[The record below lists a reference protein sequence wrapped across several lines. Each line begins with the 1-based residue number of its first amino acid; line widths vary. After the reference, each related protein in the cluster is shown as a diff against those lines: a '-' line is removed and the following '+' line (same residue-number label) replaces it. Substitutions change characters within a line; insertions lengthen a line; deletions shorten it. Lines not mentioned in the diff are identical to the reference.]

1 MKEAR
6 LWNNHLKPWLT
17 ARGFMAVRM
26 AFNGTG
32 QTDCFAYRRPHYFGL
47 ELKTI
52 TAKTAAGA
60 FAEMERK
67 HGRAQR
73 MWRDKVV
80 ASGGI
85 HVLMGANRK
94 GELFAI
100 VTRQETNGLA
110 YKLAFYGKEMTG
122 NINEF
127 FKLFYTGGL

>member
-1 MKEAR
+1 MKEAY
-6 LWNNHLKPWLT
+6 LWNNHLKPWLV

-52 TAKTAAGA
+52 IAKTEAGA
-60 FAEMERK
+60 FTEMERK
-67 HGRAQR
+67 HSRAQR
-73 MWRDKVV
+73 MWRVKVV

-85 HVLMGANRK
+85 HALMGANRK
-94 GELFAI
+94 GELFAE
-100 VTRQETNGLA
+100 VTRMESSGLTV
-110 YKLAFYGKEMTG
+110 KLAFYGKEMSG
-122 NINEF
+122 NIYEF

>member
-1 MKEAR
+1 MKEAY
-6 LWNNHLKPWLT
+6 LWNNHLKPWLV
-17 ARGFMAVRM
+17 ARKFMAVRM

-32 QTDCFAYRRPHYFGL
+32 QTDCFAYRRPYYFGL
-47 ELKTI
+47 ELKSI
-52 TAKTAAGA
+52 TAKTESGA

-67 HGRAQR
+67 HSRAQR
-73 MWRDKVV
+73 LWRSKVV

-94 GELFAI
+94 GELFAE
-100 VTRQETNGLA
+100 VTKREAITPC
-110 YKLAFYGKEMTG
+110 KLAFYGKEMTG